1 MTVKIIASVKR
12 KLRNNIKKRSN
23 VNAVMIAAL
32 IIWISIIVAGV
43 YLKNLSTQQQ
53 YHTTQALQTVTST
66 DSCSS
71 TNVTAP
77 EETNAQ
83 SNASSATN
91 STSAT
96 YQTNL
101 KESNLYLKSPDT
113 VKLESSSTETSRA
126 SVRSTRRVT
135 VTAYTAGDDFTPGV
149 IMANGEH
156 VHVGAVAYNDVP
168 LGTKILIDGVQ
179 YTVKDRV
186 GSDGV
191 VDIYVNSKRE
201 AMQIGR
207 QTKTITILGK

>member
-32 IIWISIIVAGV
+32 IIWITIIVAGV

-66 DSCSS
+66 DPCSS

-83 SNASSATN
+83 SNASSATD
-91 STSAT
+91 
-96 YQTNL
+96 QTNL